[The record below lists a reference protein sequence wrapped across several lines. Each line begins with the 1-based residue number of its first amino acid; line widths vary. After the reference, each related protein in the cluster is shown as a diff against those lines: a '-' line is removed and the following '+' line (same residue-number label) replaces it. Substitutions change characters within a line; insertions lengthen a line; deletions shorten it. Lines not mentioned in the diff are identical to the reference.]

1 MSKLS
6 KIQKKR
12 LIEYISNQP
21 KLRVPREISAIKS
34 KLMKSLAV
42 LLMITLCS
50 CEKESVYLRNYQLPV
65 DYNNPEGLG
74 AGSPYRYVVGEP
86 DSVFVQ
92 RIIEAENLTEYQAQ
106 FLTISPVAWHQ
117 YKDNIEIVNPD
128 PRYMAF
134 PHSIMST
141 SDNWGWDH
149 LYELCQIG
157 ERDFNN
163 KYFNGQPTLGMTWA
177 PWDCSYVESWY

>member
-1 MSKLS
+1 M
-6 KIQKKR
+6 
-12 LIEYISNQP
+12 LIFVDA
-21 KLRVPREISAIKS
+21 LG
-34 KLMKSLAV
+34 M
-42 LLMITLCS
+42 CS

-65 DYNNPEGLG
+65 DYNNPQGLG
-74 AGSPYRYVVGEP
+74 GGSPYRYIVGEP

-92 RIIEAENLTEYQAQ
+92 RIIEAENLTEYQIQ

-149 LYELCQIG
+149 YEELCDIG
-157 ERDFNN
+157 EREFCN
-163 KYFNGQPTLGMTWA
+163 KYFNGEQTLGMKWG
-177 PWDCSYVESWY
+177 PWDCN